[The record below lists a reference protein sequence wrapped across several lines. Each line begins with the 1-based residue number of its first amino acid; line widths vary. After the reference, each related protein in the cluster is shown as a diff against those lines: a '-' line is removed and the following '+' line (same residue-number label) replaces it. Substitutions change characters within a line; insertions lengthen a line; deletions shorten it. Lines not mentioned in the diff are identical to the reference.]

1 MFRPLPAALAAALCC
16 APALAD
22 HHEKGEST
30 AAVVPAR
37 QIADFLEPGNR
48 VEIAVSEFAAD
59 HAITPDVKQFARTM
73 VKDHRAL
80 ADALKQASRRAG
92 AHGDLTR
99 RERRAVERDLRDD
112 GVVTEDEREETA
124 EEMRERREELEDARE
139 DAAEEIEEGREEVRE
154 ERDDSLGDVVD
165 EIGRDLEEAGDDAA
179 EEARE
184 TAGEV
189 RRGAR
194 RAGEELRENRRA
206 TGRRMAGPRV
216 DLRGEIADKMIGSL
230 KDALGRQEGKQFD
243 MAYLSHQRLTH
254 QTMLDT
260 LAVLKTH
267 AGPEMVTVLSDAET
281 KIAGHLRTAQE
292 LSMRVDKQED

>member
-16 APALAD
+16 APALAQD
-22 HHEKGEST
+22 RPADADAGT
-30 AAVVPAR
+30 VVPAR
-37 QIADFLEPGNR
+37 QIASFLEPGNR

-59 HAITPDVKQFARTM
+59 RATTPDVKQFARTM
-73 VKDHRAL
+73 VEDHRAL

-92 AHGDLTR
+92 AHGDLSR

-112 GVVTEDEREETA
+112 GVVTEEEREKTA
-124 EEMRERREELEDARE
+124 EEMRERREEMEEARE
-139 DAAEEIEEGREEVRE
+139 DAAEELQEGREEVRE
-154 ERDDSLGDVVD
+154 ERVDSLGDVID
-165 EIGRDLEEAGDDAA
+165 EAGQDLEEAGDAAA

-184 TAGEV
+184 TADEV

-206 TGRRMAGPRV
+206 MGRRMAGPRV
-216 DLRGEIADKMIGSL
+216 DLRDEIADRMIGSL
-230 KDALGRQEGKQFD
+230 KDALGRQSGKQFD

-254 QTMLDT
+254 LAMLDT
-260 LAVLKTH
+260 LAVLKEH